1 MIEGLLGEGKLF
13 GCQGKCLCL
22 VVVRGRD
29 PWGSED
35 PLGEAPEIPLT
46 LGPREPPGA
55 LGLVSTLGDPFA
67 HWGPLH
73 PPS

>member
-1 MIEGLLGEGKLF
+1 MIEGLLGEGKPF
-13 GCQGKCLCL
+13 GCQERCVCL

-35 PLGEAPEIPLT
+35 PLREAPEIPLT